1 MKQKIRFRRIVSL
14 LSVLC
19 LLCTACGGSNKA
31 SIMQLTKTEGTVRL
45 LDEEGKSISPAEN
58 MRLYSGYD
66 LTTAYRSYAWI
77 NLDSVKLTKLD
88 ASSEIEIRKSG
99 DDLEIIVNA
108 GKLYFNI
115 TEPLSD
121 EETLNI
127 RTSTM
132 AVGIRGTCGW
142 VEAADERHMKVY
154 ILEGTVECSVT
165 DPESGKSETGSVSG
179 GETAE
184 LYLED
189 GGEANITVEPFSEE
203 DVIPFVLEELKQD
216 EELRN
221 RIQEDS
227 GLDLSG
233 LSMGAGL
240 GNPVEQAAS
249 ELAKLL
255 GDAANEEDSLRKRM
269 EDAMEETADAQ
280 LSSDGDSSGLLLSL
294 QDSLIDNM
302 LNGTMDGSEPWWMR
316 EFANVIGSG
325 DTGDSDPES
334 VDYMQIRMGRDINC
348 YKPNIYVYG
357 EPGTRF
363 EFSFVE
369 PVLLTKTLP
378 EYADCWEVEIAEEGS
393 LTVDGQAGYPFLFY
407 ESRTIPGIF
416 QTEEGFLVK
425 TEDRAAQFAEI
436 LEAYGLNEQE
446 IRDFIDFWDEML
458 DADAE
463 YAMYPQTTELVD
475 NAMPIEISG
484 AKVDNYFRLW
494 FCFQRADGE
503 TGENLTQPEVLRASH
518 DGTAVVEWGGM
529 IVP

>member
-1 MKQKIRFRRIVSL
+1 MKQKISFQRIVSL
-14 LSVLC
+14 LLILC
-19 LLCTACGGSNKA
+19 LLCTSCGDSNKA
-31 SIMQLTKTEGTVRL
+31 SSMQLTKTEGTVRL
-45 LDEEGKSISPAEN
+45 LDEEGKSISTAEN
-58 MRLYSGYD
+58 LRLYSGYD

-88 ASSEIEIRKSG
+88 SSSEIEIRKNG
-99 DDLEIIVNA
+99 NDLEIIVTA

-142 VEAADERHMKVY
+142 VEASDERHMKVY

-165 DPESGKSETGSVSG
+165 DPESGQSETGSVSG
-179 GETAE
+179 GESAE
-184 LYLED
+184 IYLED
-189 GGEANITVEPFSEE
+189 SGETGITVEPFSEE
-203 DVIPFVLEELKQD
+203 DVVPFVLEELKQD

-221 RIQEDS
+221 KIQEDS
-227 GLDLSG
+227 GLDLSKV
-233 LSMGAGL
+233 SAGAGP
-240 GNPVEQAAS
+240 GNPVDQAAK
-249 ELAKLL
+249 ELARLL
-255 GDAANEEDSLRKRM
+255 GNAVNEEGSLRKRM
-269 EDAMEETADAQ
+269 EDAMDRTTDAQ
-280 LSSDGDSSGLLLSL
+280 LSAEGDFSGLLLSL
-294 QDSLIDNM
+294 QDSLIDDM
-302 LNGTMDGSEPWWMR
+302 LNGTMDGSEAWWAQ
-316 EFANVIGSG
+316 EFASVIASN
-325 DTGDSDPES
+325 DTGDSDLDS

-357 EPGTRF
+357 EPGTEF
-363 EFSFVE
+363 KFSFVE

-378 EYADCWEVEIAEEGS
+378 EYVDCWEVEIAEDRT

-446 IRDFIDFWDEML
+446 IRDFVEFWDEML
-458 DADAE
+458 DADAD
-463 YAMYPQTTELVD
+463 YLMYPQTTELVD

-484 AKVDNYFRLW
+484 AKVDHYFRLW
-494 FCFQRADGE
+494 FCFREADE
-503 TGENLTQPEVLRASH
+503 EWNENLTQPKPVPASH
-518 DGTAVVEWGGM
+518 DGTAIVEWGGM
-529 IVP
+529 ILP